1 MRDRLCVRLIPL
13 HRSEGAE
20 RLRMTAH
27 PDQDGWTYD
36 PLPTPEWAWANMG
49 RERRGGVTVSFLSD
63 AQIVIE
69 ALDRY
74 YRESVSREKAV
85 IDQAKIG
92 ELILELGLAR
102 HVAAGGLTGESL
114 AGFVA
119 RYLSSTTRLHHPG
132 YLAHQVAVPHHAG
145 ALAALIDGFT
155 NNPMAIYEM
164 GPGAASI
171 EYFLI
176 NWLLERVG
184 WRPSP
189 LPGQETG
196 DQAYGGGVLTHG
208 GSLANLTALIA
219 ARSRLAP
226 TIWQDGNPGDLALLA
241 PPDCHYSIARAA
253 GILGLGSRAMYPVA
267 VDARGVIVPD
277 LLPAALD
284 RVVCDGKRVVALVAN
299 ACSTAVGLYDPL
311 REIGEFC
318 RERGLWLHIDGA
330 HGASALLSETHR
342 ARLHGVELAD
352 SLVWDAHKLM
362 RTPNVCTAVLVRDH
376 RFLDEAF
383 QQEASY
389 LFHEKEQPGFD
400 FIHRTVECTK
410 AGLGLKLFAVL
421 AALGER
427 GLARYIDHQF
437 AVTREAYAYI
447 RYLPD
452 FECAVEPQANIL
464 CFRTLGDDGEQLRLR
479 DRLAAIGEFY
489 LSTASFNRKR
499 YLRLVLMHPDTGLDD
514 IRRLIGQIRTLVAED
529 SRSGDSRSVERR
541 DEG

>member
-1 MRDRLCVRLIPL
+1 
-13 HRSEGAE
+13 
-20 RLRMTAH
+20 
-27 PDQDGWTYD
+27 
-36 PLPTPEWAWANMG
+36 
-49 RERRGGVTVSFLSD
+49 VSFLSD

-74 YRESVSREKAV
+74 YRESTSREKPV
-85 IDQAKIG
+85 IHQAKIG
-92 ELILELGLAR
+92 ELIAELGLAR
-102 HVAAGGLTGESL
+102 HVTAGGLTGEGL

-132 YLAHQVAVPHHAG
+132 YLAHQVAVPHQAG

-171 EYFLI
+171 EYFII

-189 LPGQETG
+189 LPGQGDG

-208 GSLANLTALIA
+208 GSLANLTALVA

-226 TIWQDGNPGDLALLA
+226 TAWRDGNPGDLALLA
-241 PPDCHYSIARAA
+241 PPDCHYSVARAV

-277 LLPAALD
+277 RLPAALD
-284 RVVCDGKRVVALVAN
+284 RLVRDGKRAVALIAN
-299 ACSTAVGLYDPL
+299 AGSTAVGLYDPL

-342 ARLHGVELAD
+342 AKLQGIELAD

-362 RTPNVCTAVLVRDH
+362 RTPNVCTALLVRD
-376 RFLDEAF
+376 RRTLDGAF
-383 QQEASY
+383 QQEANY
-389 LFHEKEQPGFD
+389 LFHEKEQPGYD

-427 GLARYIDHQF
+427 GLAGYIDHQF
-437 AVTREAYAYI
+437 AVTMEAYEYI
-447 RYLPD
+447 RHLPD

-464 CFRTLGDDGEQLRLR
+464 CFRTQGDDGEQLRLR
-479 DRLAAIGEFY
+479 DRLIAEGAFY
-489 LSTASFNRKR
+489 LSTACFNGKR
-499 YLRLVLMHPDTGLDD
+499 YLRLVLMHPETAVED
-514 IRRLIGQIRTLVAED
+514 IRRLIGQIRTLLAED
-529 SRSGDSRSVERR
+529 ARSGESRSGERN